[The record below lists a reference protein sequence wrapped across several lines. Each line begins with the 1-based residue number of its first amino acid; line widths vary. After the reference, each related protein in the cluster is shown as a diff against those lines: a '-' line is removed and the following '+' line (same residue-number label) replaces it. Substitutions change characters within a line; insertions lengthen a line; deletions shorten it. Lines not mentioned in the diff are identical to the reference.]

1 MTENILE
8 IIESTLGNITRGA
21 IDGILTTLG
30 IVIGAY
36 GAEATIIIAA
46 GISGGVASG
55 LSNTFAALSAERT
68 EMEVGMK
75 EIRKSMLREEMED
88 TLLHKTKKREV
99 RIKALMDGAA
109 SVLGA
114 AVPVTPYFFF
124 PAEQAVFVA
133 IGLTAIFAFGIGY
146 LSGKVS
152 GKHLFR
158 MGIKMALIALVVAV
172 IATLIQQ
179 GIHISLR

>member
-1 MTENILE
+1 MSRYLE
-8 IIESTLGNITRGA
+8 IIEATLGNITRGA

-36 GAEATIIIAA
+36 GAESTIIIAA

-75 EIRKSMLREEMED
+75 EIRKSMLREEMEN
-88 TLLHKTKKREV
+88 TTLHKTKKKQV
-99 RIKALMDGAA
+99 RIKALMDGLS

-114 AVPVTPYFFF
+114 SVPVAPYFFF
-124 PAEQAVFVA
+124 PAEQAVFIAVT
-133 IGLTAIFAFGIGY
+133 LTAIFAFAIGF

-152 GKHLFR
+152 EKHLIR
-158 MGIKMALIALVVAV
+158 MGIKMALIALTVAV
-172 IATLIQQ
+172 VATLIQQ
-179 GIHISLR
+179 GIHITLR